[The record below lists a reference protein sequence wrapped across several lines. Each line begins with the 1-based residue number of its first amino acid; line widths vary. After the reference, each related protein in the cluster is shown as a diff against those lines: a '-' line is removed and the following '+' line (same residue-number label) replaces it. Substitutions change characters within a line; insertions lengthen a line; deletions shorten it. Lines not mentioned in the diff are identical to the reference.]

1 MSRWRSVSAL
11 LACALIAGCS
21 SLPGWMLL
29 QRKSAIT
36 DYRHFDAAPIRR
48 AAVPSV
54 LPIEPDANPRLPAK
68 INGQDFDTAMAA
80 SGTVA
85 LIVVRGGRVVL
96 ERYYDGYQRDSIT
109 TSFSAAKSVVSAMV
123 GIAIGEGKI
132 GNVDEPITRYIP
144 ELAQADARFVR
155 VTIRNL
161 LEMRSGIAFDEGYAY
176 PWTDAARFYLGRD
189 LMSLIGG
196 LRIERPP
203 DQAFNYISVNT
214 QLLGLLVE
222 RATGQRLAAY
232 AEEKIW
238 QPMGAAFDATWSL
251 DSADGGEAKAFCCL
265 NARALDFARFGL
277 IYLNQGRYN
286 GRQIVPADWVR
297 ASTQARERL
306 PADAGGRWNIER
318 EGTPR
323 AVFYAWQ
330 WRRVAQAAPET
341 VGGIRPGAD
350 FFALGL
356 HGQYIY
362 VAPEQD
368 TVIVRLGKDF
378 GDIAWPPL
386 LGRIARMNAAAPAA
400 SGDPSK

>member
-1 MSRWRSVSAL
+1 MSKLRLAL
-11 LACALIAGCS
+11 ALMACILIAGCS
-21 SLPGWMLL
+21 TLPAWMLL

-36 DYRHFDAAPIRR
+36 DYRHFDETPIHK
-48 AAVPSV
+48 ASVPSV
-54 LPIEPDANPRLPAK
+54 LPIEPDVNFILPAT
-68 INGQDFDTAMAA
+68 INGQAFDAAMT
-80 SGTVA
+80 SNDTVA
-85 LIVVRGGRVVL
+85 LIVVRAGRVVL
-96 ERYYDGYQRDSIT
+96 ERYYNGYQRDSIT

-132 GNVDEPITRYIP
+132 GSVDEPVTRYIP
-144 ELAQADARFVR
+144 ELAQADARFVH

-161 LEMRSGIAFDEGYAY
+161 LEMRSGIAFDEGYGL
-176 PWTDAARFYLGRD
+176 PWTDAAKFYLGHD
-189 LMSLIGG
+189 LLSLIAG
-196 LRIERPP
+196 LRIQRPP

-238 QPMGAAFDATWSL
+238 QPMGAAFDASWSL
-251 DSADGGEAKAFCCL
+251 DSADAGEAKAFCCL
-265 NARALDFARFGL
+265 NARAIDFARFGL

-286 GRQIVPADWVR
+286 DRQIVPADWVR
-297 ASTQARERL
+297 ASTQVRERV
-306 PADAGGRWNIER
+306 PADAGGRWNIEHD
-318 EGTPR
+318 GTPR

-330 WRRVAQAAPET
+330 WRRSAEATSQAA
-341 VGGIRPGAD
+341 GGIRPGAD

-362 VAPEQD
+362 IAPDQD

-378 GDIAWPPL
+378 GDVAWAPL
-386 LGRIARMNAAAPAA
+386 LGRIARMNAAKPVA
-400 SGDPSK
+400 SANPSK